1 MLASVLISAVS
12 VALLSYWFRYTCLL
26 LLQNRNVQ
34 TVPVGNQFVFAEV
47 RERMGKEFDLE
58 PLSRLL
64 ERDYRVLTY
73 LLRHATQLGTQP
85 LEERILMLDYRLM
98 KCWYSLTRKAAPEQA
113 RRALEEM
120 ISVVACLAQKMGE
133 QAGLQ
138 SEI

>member
-1 MLASVLISAVS
+1 MIASVLISGVS
-12 VALLSYWFRYTCLL
+12 VALLGYWFRYTCLL
-26 LLQNRNVQ
+26 LLQNRNLQ
-34 TVPVGNQFVFAEV
+34 AVPAGNQFVFAEV
-47 RERMGKEFDLE
+47 RERLGKEPDLD

-85 LEERILMLDYRLM
+85 LEERILILDYRLM
-98 KCWYSLTRKAAPEQA
+98 KCWYRLTRRTAPEQA
-113 RRALEEM
+113 RRALGEM

-138 SEI
+138 YEI